1 MNTKALWLLTFTWMA
16 LTGSLMFF
24 YIRPGQKAGG
34 LLHSTMEIHEIG
46 EGLIPVFLVLHVGA
60 FLLHA
65 LAGRHKWRKVLFLK
79 ET

>member
-1 MNTKALWLLTFTWMA
+1 LPGLSVGGQENMNTKALWLLTFTWMA

-46 EGLIPVFLVLHVGA
+46 EGLIPVFLEA
-60 FLLHA
+60 IS
-65 LAGRHKWRKVLFLK
+65 KIEK
-79 ET
+79 